1 MKAYPLHWP
10 EGWERA
16 ATRKSAKFGK
26 NVPGKGFVQLAVAD
40 SAARVNAE
48 LEQMDIAYDDIII
61 SSNVQPR
68 LDNRPRSGQKE
79 PDDVGVAIYW
89 KNAQG
94 EWQCMALDSYD
105 RVADNLAAIA
115 ATLEAFR
122 AIKRHGGASI
132 LNRAFK
138 GFVAL
143 PEPSRRAWW
152 IILGTEE
159 TANEKE
165 VEQAYRRMRSR
176 AHPDNGGNEEW
187 FNAVETAWQEF
198 KTVRGI

>member
-16 ATRKSAKFGK
+16 VSRKSAKFGK
-26 NVPGKGFVQLAVAD
+26 NIPVKGYSQLSVIDGA
-40 SAARVNAE
+40 SRVNDE
-48 LEQMDIAYDDIII
+48 LEQIGIAYEDIII
-61 SSNVQPR
+61 SSNVLPR
-68 LDNRPRSGQKE
+68 MDNRPRSGQKE
-79 PDDVGVAIYW
+79 PNYVGVAVYW
-89 KNAQG
+89 KNDKG

-115 ATLEAFR
+115 ATLESFR

-143 PEPSRRAWW
+143 PEPSQCRWW
-152 IILGTEE
+152 WVLDVAE
-159 TANEKE
+159 TASLED
-165 VEQAYRRMRSR
+165 VEQSYKRLRSR
-176 AHPDNGGNEEW
+176 AHPDNGGNDEW
-187 FNAVETAWQEF
+187 FNAVETAWQQY
-198 KTVRGI
+198 KKIRGL

>member
-10 EGWERA
+10 EGWDRA
-16 ATRKSAKFGK
+16 ASRKSAKFGK
-26 NVPGKGFVQLAVAD
+26 NVPGKGFVQLSVTD

-132 LNRAFK
+132 LNRAFR
-138 GFVAL
+138 GFAAL
-143 PEPSRRAWW
+143 PEPSQCRWW
-152 IILGTEE
+152 WVLDVAE
-159 TANEKE
+159 TSSPED
-165 VEQAYRRMRSR
+165 VEQAYKRQRSR
-176 AHPDNGGNEEW
+176 AHPDNGGNDEW
-187 FNAVETAWQEF
+187 FNTVESAWQEF
-198 KTVRGI
+198 KKVRGI